1 MYRAFYNLRDYP
13 FNINPDPRF
22 LHFTRGAYDALAC
35 LFYSL
40 SRRRG
45 LVLMTGEV
53 GTGKTTLLN
62 YLLQELCKRRIPRA
76 LLVNPRLTPT
86 EFLEL
91 VLSEFEIHCPSQR
104 KGQMLRELH
113 RWLRERQGA
122 GQMAVLIV
130 DEAHTL
136 SFEMLEEI
144 RLLTNFE
151 TSTQKF
157 LQIVLSGQPEL
168 ERKLNLPQMRQVKQR
183 IALHVRLTP
192 LSLKETEGYIRTRL
206 QRAGTDGKTLF
217 LPEAVSAIHAYSAGI
232 PRLIN
237 LICENALISGY
248 AAQVRPVTVELV
260 DEAAKGLQLE
270 ATAPS
275 PGIPPEP
282 FAELPPSLE
291 EMLSDPQMSVTF
303 REFLQLMQHLRKAGL
318 LSDR

>member
-1 MYRAFYNLRDYP
+1 
-13 FNINPDPRF
+13 
-22 LHFTRGAYDALAC
+22 
-35 LFYSL
+35 
-40 SRRRG
+40 
-45 LVLMTGEV
+45 
-53 GTGKTTLLN
+53 
-62 YLLQELCKRRIPRA
+62 
-76 LLVNPRLTPT
+76 
-86 EFLEL
+86 
-91 VLSEFEIHCPSQR
+91 
-104 KGQMLRELH
+104 MLRELH